1 MGCLG
6 SAPPLLDLGMSV
18 AMHAWGQGLEEAV
31 FTVGASDGNSRVLL
45 GLAWGHRPTS
55 EPPSFTQPENKLR
68 GGSL

>member
-18 AMHAWGQGLEEAV
+18 AMHAWGQGVEEAML
-31 FTVGASDGNSRVLL
+31 TVGALDCNSRVFL
-45 GLAWGHRPTS
+45 GLAWGLRPTS
-55 EPPSFTQPENKLR
+55 EPPSFTRPENRLR